1 MADSLRPGVLLIFA
15 LLLDNGGAVMTS
27 QKKALSFFFW
37 FQVSFNVDFCPPS
50 VRGFSLEFPASSH
63 RDIIVL
69 FSSCDGAPARC

>member
-27 QKKALSFFFW
+27 QKKALSFFW
-37 FQVSFNVDFCPPS
+37 FHVSFNADFCPPY